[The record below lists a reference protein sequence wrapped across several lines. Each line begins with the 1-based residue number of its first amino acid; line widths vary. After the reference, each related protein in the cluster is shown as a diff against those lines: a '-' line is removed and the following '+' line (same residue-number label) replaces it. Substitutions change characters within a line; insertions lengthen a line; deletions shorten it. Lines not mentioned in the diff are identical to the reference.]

1 MGIWP
6 SLSGFGSGVSPG
18 SGSGS
23 GSNQGNRATD
33 RVNGFGIQGF
43 ELPGLE
49 LGLSQEGEIGGMSFQ
64 AFSQFYQQIEGQ
76 NGDFSSS
83 DERNRGKEKPSQ
95 GSRHS

>member
-6 SLSGFGSGVSPG
+6 SLSGFGSGVSP
-18 SGSGS
+18 GSGS

-83 DERNRGKEKPSQ
+83 DERNRGKEKSSQ